1 MVQRLKRMEN
11 MRFAQLQDFT
21 DRLEC
26 EPNRRH
32 QGSRQCR
39 VWRSTARIR
48 GWSIDWQKGP
58 MATDLASAPDSKR
71 FQCGGIV
78 AGDRTGGHQL
88 TQSWSH
94 GLVIGP
100 AAAFRRNPGD
110 VAVGILH
117 VAGFAVDAILG
128 VDDKAWPG
136 RLLDPFI

>member
-39 VWRSTARIR
+39 VWRSTARIQ
-48 GWSIDWQKGP
+48 GGQIDWRKGP
-58 MATDLASAPDSKR
+58 MATDLASFPDSKR

-78 AGDRTGGHQL
+78 AGDLTGLHQL
-88 TQSWSH
+88 TQSGSH
-94 GLVIGP
+94 GLVIVPPP
-100 AAAFRRNPGD
+100 ALRGN
-110 VAVGILH
+110 
-117 VAGFAVDAILG
+117 
-128 VDDKAWPG
+128 
-136 RLLDPFI
+136 